1 MKKALSV
8 GFVVFALFS
17 AQAKFV
23 YDADNQK
30 VVDTKNGWEFKA
42 TLKNTD
48 ELYLDG
54 TGCSYPD
61 TSPCS
66 LDLTEITDADGK
78 TYKAVSFKVL
88 PAAAKPYLTEFIAP
102 DCQKIEGDGCFRDC
116 KELVTVKLNETAGVA
131 YLGSQSF
138 MSCTKLENFTPRK
151 LGVDY
156 LYANIFR
163 LCSSLDGG
171 FDLPSCRQ
179 IRDRAFCDC
188 VKLEWISAPEL
199 TMVGEAAFSGCS
211 SLSSVSVQKVSQICN
226 SAFSNCSSLSDESLK
241 RLLPGGIEY
250 LGSNAIA
257 NQQYLFSGCTALT
270 GPVVWDF
277 PSLKTNV
284 VAQGMFKGCS
294 NLKEVA
300 IVSDVAEIK
309 DYAFENIAPGA
320 SVYMP
325 LTAPAV
331 YGIKA
336 VSRGTAPYPRLY
348 LKDNHDAWFAAIGKK
363 HQVLLRGRVNDPT
376 WTSTTTTTD
385 FRKMRI
391 RMSSDETMCTVKK
404 SNGQI
409 TEVTLLDKN
418 ILAFVAYN
426 DESYLWVL
434 KMPEQG
440 FRVIVR

>member
-1 MKKALSV
+1 
-8 GFVVFALFS
+8 
-17 AQAKFV
+17 
-23 YDADNQK
+23 
-30 VVDTKNGWEFKA
+30 
-42 TLKNTD
+42 
-48 ELYLDG
+48 
-54 TGCSYPD
+54 
-61 TSPCS
+61 
-66 LDLTEITDADGK
+66 
-78 TYKAVSFKVL
+78 
-88 PAAAKPYLTEFIAP
+88 
-102 DCQKIEGDGCFRDC
+102 
-116 KELVTVKLNETAGVA
+116 
-131 YLGSQSF
+131 
-138 MSCTKLENFTPRK
+138 
-151 LGVDY
+151 
-156 LYANIFR
+156 
-163 LCSSLDGG
+163 
-171 FDLPSCRQ
+171 
-179 IRDRAFCDC
+179 
-188 VKLEWISAPEL
+188 
-199 TMVGEAAFSGCS
+199 MVGESAFSGCS

-391 RMSSDETMCTVKK
+391 RMSSDETMCEVKK
-404 SNGQI
+404 SSGQI

-426 DESYLWVL
+426 DEGYFWVL
-434 KMPEQG
+434 KIPEQG